1 MLSNFLTMNSSLLV
15 MEIGCVAL
23 KASPSVNHPF
33 TKPKIDQ
40 SPFPELTSSH
50 MINITE
56 FGQIWRQSL
65 TLALILP
72 VQTHLCFLLLWD
84 LRQTEKVVAEILIIF
99 GLFFFSF
106 WMRIIGNQSSFF
118 FKEKKKKEQ
127 KPPNN
132 KNKPPPKTQKNSQKL
147 LLKSASQKVNLHPH
161 SCRSKSLSHTK
172 LWNASIPSKAIDT
185 QTFIKPIWVIFLFLL
200 QHVFIIHASFKS
212 FLYAPCIWI
221 TSCG

>member
-1 MLSNFLTMNSSLLV
+1 

-40 SPFPELTSSH
+40 NPFPELTSSR

-99 GLFFFSF
+99 GLFFS
-106 WMRIIGNQSSFF
+106 
-118 FKEKKKKEQ
+118 
-127 KPPNN
+127 
-132 KNKPPPKTQKNSQKL
+132 
-147 LLKSASQKVNLHPH
+147 
-161 SCRSKSLSHTK
+161 
-172 LWNASIPSKAIDT
+172 PSE
-185 QTFIKPIWVIFLFLL
+185 
-200 QHVFIIHASFKS
+200 
-212 FLYAPCIWI
+212 
-221 TSCG
+221 